1 MINNKYE
8 NVEDFLIDNTFQEY
22 CAGDN
27 QQCIQY
33 WTNYLHKHPE
43 QEATMIQAKRLY
55 HILVGNKRPLDAQV
69 GKLKADIQ
77 ALAPIPTITKFQ
89 FSFWIKTAAALI
101 ILTGGLLWAI
111 QRSSVEGVASQQ
123 RDVSYVTA
131 NGEKKTIELADGSK
145 VTLNA
150 GSKLFMDKGFNVN
163 ERHVHLTGEAFFDVS
178 SNKEKPFIVHTQ
190 DFDIRVLGT
199 SFNVKAY
206 PEETTSEAVLIH
218 GLIEMK
224 SKRGNEN
231 LVLLKPNQKVTIY
244 KAEEKIEGKESV
256 KKVKKSQLKEIAIQ
270 DLEPEEDNLT
280 LPDVAWKENRLE
292 IIDQD
297 FSSLQHVLERWYDV
311 EIQLQ
316 DEHLQDY
323 RFTATFNKER
333 IDQVLNALQKVQPFK
348 YKIYGKKITIYK

>member
-22 CAGDN
+22 CAGGN
-27 QQCIQY
+27 EQCIQY
-33 WTNYLHKHPE
+33 WNNYLHKHPE
-43 QEATMIQAKRLY
+43 QEGTMMQAKRLY
-55 HILVGNKRPLDAQV
+55 HILVGNKKPLNAQV
-69 GKLKADIQ
+69 DKLKADIR
-77 ALAPIPTITKFQ
+77 ALAPMAPVSKFQ

-101 ILTGGLLWAI
+101 ILAGGLLWGI
-111 QRSSVEGVASQQ
+111 QHTNTKEISSTSA
-123 RDVSYVTA
+123 DVTYITA
-131 NGEKKTIELADGSK
+131 NGEKKTVELADGSK

-150 GSKLFMDKGFNVN
+150 GSKLFMDKGFNVD

-178 SNKEKPFIVHTQ
+178 SDKEKPFVVHTQ

-231 LVLLKPNQKVTIY
+231 LVILKPNQKVTIY
-244 KAEEKIEGKESV
+244 KAEEKMANKESI

-270 DLEPEEDNLT
+270 DLEPEEDHLT

-316 DEHLQDY
+316 DQHLQDY
-323 RFTATFNKER
+323 RFTATFNRES
-333 IDQVLNALQKVQPFK
+333 IDQVLSALQKVEPFK
-348 YKIYGKKITIYK
+348 YTIYGKKITIYK